1 MINQTAQLKEL
12 ADGKARSSY
21 NLNRTCCR
29 IEHPARHLEGAALR
43 LPNQEIMSTVVLMVA
58 GHQDRP
64 ADQRMVW
71 IDDHGF
77 ECQKPGTMAPAR
89 TAVPNTGLSS
99 RPWSR
104 LASST
109 TSIRSPISP
118 TS

>member
-43 LPNQEIMSTVVLMVA
+43 LPNQEIMNTVVLMVA

-77 ECQKPGTMAPAR
+77 ECQKPGTMTPAR
-89 TAVPNTGLSS
+89 MVVAIDGPFCV
-99 RPWSR
+99 R
-104 LASST
+104 
-109 TSIRSPISP
+109 
-118 TS
+118 

>member
-43 LPNQEIMSTVVLMVA
+43 LPNQEIMNTVVLVVA
-58 GHQDRP
+58 GHQDHP
-64 ADQRMVW
+64 AGQWVERIGDL
-71 IDDHGF
+71 GF

-89 TAVPNTGLSS
+89 IRARRTG
-99 RPWSR
+99 P
-104 LASST
+104 ASL
-109 TSIRSPISP
+109 R
-118 TS
+118 